1 MDFVNDENMGQILS
15 YWNKKMLS
23 QVFKWDDK
31 SKSLILDNIDEAEV
45 LIERASFIA
54 KELNLSEIEV
64 IRAEDYQGE
73 DGRGNSSLPLSPSI
87 IFA

>member
-31 SKSLILDNIDEAEV
+31 SKSLILDNIDEV
-45 LIERASFIA
+45 KLLNDRASFIA
-54 KELNLSEIEV
+54 KELDLNEIEV

-73 DGRGNSSLPLSPSI
+73 DGRENSSLPLSPSI
-87 IFA
+87 KFA